1 MFDPF
6 TLFAISATFVIAGGV
21 KGVIG
26 LGLPSV
32 SLGLLTAT
40 LDLPTAM
47 ALMIAPSFFTNSY
60 QATVGGL
67 TFFSK
72 ANAKTISDEECEEVW
87 FKGDILHEYD
97 LFSS

>member
-1 MFDPF
+1 MFDPS

-26 LGLPSV
+26 LGLPTV

-47 ALMIAPSFFTNSY
+47 ALLIAPSL
-60 QATVGGL
+60 V
-67 TFFSK
+67 
-72 ANAKTISDEECEEVW
+72 V
-87 FKGDILHEYD
+87 
-97 LFSS
+97 